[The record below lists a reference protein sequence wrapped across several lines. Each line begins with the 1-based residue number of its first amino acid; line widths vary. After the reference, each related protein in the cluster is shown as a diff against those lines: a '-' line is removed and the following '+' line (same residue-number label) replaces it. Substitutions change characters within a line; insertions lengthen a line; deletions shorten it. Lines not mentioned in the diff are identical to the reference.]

1 MLWKRRQQK
10 AKQLFQVSISPDHT
24 HTHTHTQTTCLFTN
38 QRWLA
43 PFHGILESLSNKV
56 DTLLARH
63 GVPDQKRENAA
74 TLSHTGRTAI
84 NPSLPPK
91 KDLFTH
97 YMKKNPTKPSNKR
110 PSLLSPHCGYS
121 VLLRKRIWTFQIRQR
136 QTDKSQIDW
145 QRQTDKS
152 QIDWQTET
160 DTYQMPSQASTKN
173 WSWGPTAT
181 VWMSGSAVIICSSG
195 GRSSFLL

>member
-1 MLWKRRQQK
+1 M
-10 AKQLFQVSISPDHT
+10 SISPDHT
-24 HTHTHTQTTCLFTN
+24 HTPTQTTCLFTN

-63 GVPDQKRENAA
+63 GVPDQKRENAD
-74 TLSHTGRTAI
+74 TLLHTMKTAI
-84 NPSLPPK
+84 NPSLPTM
-91 KDLFTH
+91 KDFFNTLHET
-97 YMKKNPTKPSNKR
+97 NPTKPSNKR
-110 PSLLSPHCGYS
+110 MSLISPHCGYS
-121 VLLRKRIWTFQIRQR
+121 VLLRKRIWTFHM
-136 QTDKSQIDW
+136 TE
-145 QRQTDKS
+145 TDKS

-181 VWMSGSAVIICSSG
+181 VWISGSAVIICSSG